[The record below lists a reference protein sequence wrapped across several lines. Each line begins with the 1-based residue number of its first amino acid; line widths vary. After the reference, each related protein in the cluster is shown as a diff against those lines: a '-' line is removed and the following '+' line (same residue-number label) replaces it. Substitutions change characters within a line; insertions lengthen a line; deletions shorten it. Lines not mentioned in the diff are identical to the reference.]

1 MKPKIYILFI
11 SLFINIII
19 VSAFANDVEDRSQIL
34 KLVDGDHYLGD
45 TTAKVTI
52 IEYSSLS
59 CPGCSSFHESIFS
72 KIKENYINT
81 NKILYI
87 FRDYPV
93 NEPALYGAIFANCF
107 NDNYFDIIDILFK
120 SQIKWAFRKDF
131 KQMLKNIARLS
142 GYSTDKINS
151 CFDDK
156 KFADNLQKKA
166 YDDMRILN
174 INQTPTIYINQKAIN
189 AIKNYDDL
197 VKIIDNYLNN

>member
-1 MKPKIYILFI
+1 MIRVHILFI
-11 SLFINIII
+11 YLFICTI
-19 VSAFANDVEDRSQIL
+19 SADVLFANDIEDNSSIL
-34 KLVDGDHYLGD
+34 KLVDGDHHLGNIQ
-45 TTAKVTI
+45 AKVTI

-59 CPGCSSFHESIFS
+59 CPGCSSFHEGIFA
-72 KIKENYINT
+72 KIKKNYIST
-81 NKILYI
+81 NKVLYI

-120 SQIKWAFRKDF
+120 SQTKWAFRKDF

-156 KFADNLQKKA
+156 RFADTLQKKA

-174 INQTPTIYINQKAIN
+174 INQTPTIYINQIPIN
-189 AIKNYDDL
+189 SIQNYDNF
-197 VKIIDNYLNN
+197 VKIIDNHLSK

>member
-1 MKPKIYILFI
+1 MMTKVYILFI
-11 SLFINIII
+11 YLFICS
-19 VSAFANDVEDRSQIL
+19 VDTLFANDIKDNSSIL
-34 KLVDGDHYLGD
+34 KLVDGDHHLGN
-45 TTAKVTI
+45 TQAKVII

-59 CPGCSSFHESIFS
+59 CPGCSSFHVGVFA
-72 KIKENYINT
+72 KIKKNYINT

-120 SQIKWAFRKDF
+120 SQTKWAFRKDF

-151 CFDDK
+151 CFEDK
-156 KFADNLQKKA
+156 KFADTLQKKA
-166 YDDMRILN
+166 YDDMTTLN
-174 INQTPTIYINQKAIN
+174 INQTPTIYINQNPLNNIQS
-189 AIKNYDDL
+189 YDDF
-197 VKIIDNYLNN
+197 VKVIDKHLDK

>member
-1 MKPKIYILFI
+1 MKTKIYILFI
-11 SLFINIII
+11 CLFINVM

-45 TTAKVTI
+45 TKAKVTI

-93 NEPALYGAIFANCF
+93 NEPALYGTIFANCF

-189 AIKNYDDL
+189 AIKNYDDF